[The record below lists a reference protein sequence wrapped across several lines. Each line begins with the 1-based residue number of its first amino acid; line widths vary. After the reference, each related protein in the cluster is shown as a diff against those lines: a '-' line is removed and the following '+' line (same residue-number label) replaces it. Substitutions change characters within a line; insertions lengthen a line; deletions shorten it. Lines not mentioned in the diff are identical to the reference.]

1 MSVYFIAH
9 ITMTDELA
17 YKKYLEECDDVFAKY
32 KGTYLAVDENYTVIE
47 GNIDSTKIVLISFDN
62 ENDFDSWY
70 HSEDYQ
76 RILKYRLLGARCNS
90 ILIHGK

>member
-9 ITMTDELA
+9 ITMTDELV
-17 YKKYLEECDDVFAKY
+17 YKKYLEECDEVFEKY
-32 KGTYLAVDENYTVIE
+32 KGTYLAVDENYTTIE

-62 ENDFDSWY
+62 ENDFNSWY

-76 RILKYRLLGARCNS
+76 KIVKYRLLGAKCNS
-90 ILIHGK
+90 ILVHGK